1 MFFSD
6 GKLRT
11 EPCLMDGDLHDAGR
25 YQRRRQRQQGGDR
38 RRDVITISMVA
49 MTAQPMGSRNDQS
62 RMDMLI
68 PVRLLAGD
76 LIDRP
81 DEGEAKEQAEPSRF
95 AFRMSAA
102 FADASLRSFNPAS

>member
-49 MTAQPMGSRNDQS
+49 MTAQPIGVERK
-62 RMDMLI
+62 
-68 PVRLLAGD
+68 PVE
-76 LIDRP
+76 
-81 DEGEAKEQAEPSRF
+81 EGLGYFLKGFVAVT
-95 AFRMSAA
+95 
-102 FADASLRSFNPAS
+102 

>member
-68 PVRLLAGD
+68 PEPASSHVHGVQGEGFRSKLKNNPMQGD
-76 LIDRP
+76 L
-81 DEGEAKEQAEPSRF
+81 
-95 AFRMSAA
+95 
-102 FADASLRSFNPAS
+102 